1 MALIGTE
8 VMVATTASQKR
19 SLGAYG
25 ERLAARHLERLGLV
39 VLARNWRCDEGEI
52 DLLLRDHDDLVVCE
66 VKTRSG
72 TAFGTPQEAVS
83 DAKLARME
91 RLAQR
96 WLAETGLHPPRI
108 RLDLVAIVVGRRG
121 AATVEHVRGLL

>member
-1 MALIGTE
+1 MT
-8 VMVATTASQKR
+8 TTASQKR

-25 ERLAARHLERLGLV
+25 ERLAARHLEQHGLV
-39 VLARNWRCDEGEI
+39 VLARNWRCAEGEI
-52 DLLLRDHDDLVVCE
+52 DLVLRERDVLVVCE

-72 TAFGTPQEAVS
+72 TDFGTPQEAVS
-83 DAKLARME
+83 EAKLARME

-108 RLDLVAIVVGRRG
+108 RFDLVAVLVRRRG
-121 AATVEHVRGLL
+121 APSVEHVRGLL